1 MKPLFL
7 VCVVSLVCCSSYA
20 SECYIGGFS
29 ANEMRLANYY
39 HSQAATSFNV
49 ACDRNYSI
57 SFRSQNLLNAGG
69 ASFVSNGPYRLRTQL
84 NIRGASENLWGVQMN
99 QQGGGNQKFII
110 SAQLQENPLYS
121 VPAGVYRD
129 RIYVNVD
136 F

>member
-1 MKPLFL
+1 M
-7 VCVVSLVCCSSYA
+7 
-20 SECYIGGFS
+20 
-29 ANEMRLANYY
+29 
-39 HSQAATSFNV
+39 
-49 ACDRNYSI
+49 
-57 SFRSQNLLNAGG
+57 NAGG

>member
-1 MKPLFL
+1 
-7 VCVVSLVCCSSYA
+7 
-20 SECYIGGFS
+20 
-29 ANEMRLANYY
+29 
-39 HSQAATSFNV
+39 
-49 ACDRNYSI
+49 
-57 SFRSQNLLNAGG
+57 
-69 ASFVSNGPYRLRTQL
+69 
-84 NIRGASENLWGVQMN
+84 MN